1 MNNADSAS
9 PTDVVVRA
17 WGYDTFAVYVGG
29 EFVGTEPIREKAE
42 QVGRQIAQERNTGEV
57 TT

>member
-1 MNNADSAS
+1 MNSDDSAN

-17 WGYDTFAVYVGG
+17 WGYSTFAIYVGG
-29 EFVGTEPIREKAE
+29 EFVGTESTRQKAE